1 MTDVKLVDVSLR
13 DGNQSIWG
21 ATGVTTRMVQGV
33 APLLDQVGYH
43 AIELVS
49 STLMATAVRY
59 HQEDPWERLRAAR
72 DLMPNTQLGFLTTGK
87 RFISFHRTPDAV
99 FELAFRLLVRNG
111 VKRLWVIDPMH
122 DMDGAKRTAEMAK
135 RVGFEEVIG
144 GICYTTSPVHTDEYF
159 ATKAKELDDCDA
171 IDSVYLKD
179 PAGLL
184 TPWLLV
190 CVASSVAAFYA
201 SARGL
206 QDGDPVPV
214 IAITGTAAN
223 VAGIFGGIIVFGDP
237 LSANPLTLGIEC
249 FAFCLVIAAAWLMPA
264 PVRARGAAVTA

>member
-135 RVGFEEVIG
+135 RVGFEEVVG
-144 GICYTTSPVHTDEYF
+144 GICYTTSPVHTDAYF
-159 ATKAKELDDCDA
+159 ADRIAELDSSEA
-171 IDSVYLKD
+171 IDTIYLKD

-184 TPWLLV
+184 TPERLK
-190 CVASSVAAFYA
+190 
-201 SARGL
+201 
-206 QDGDPVPV
+206 
-214 IAITGTAAN
+214 
-223 VAGIFGGIIVFGDP
+223 
-237 LSANPLTLGIEC
+237 TLYPE
-249 FAFCLVIAAAWLMPA
+249 L
-264 PVRARGAAVTA
+264 